1 MRRSFSRLG
10 RFAIGLV
17 LVVDTFVLM
26 GGTTSIAASTAAT
39 TLISGTDALNVIWR
53 GTTGDL
59 AGSFG
64 ELFSLRKERTAACVI
79 SGYPAVTFYEH
90 GRHLAMKVDA
100 VPNLE
105 NETMGVTVGRRPQ
118 MVRLS
123 ASGGIASFWVF
134 GNDNMSRC
142 INASQMVI
150 TVRSLTGRAAVPAP
164 SVYSLWPC
172 CGDAVAVAPFV
183 AGVSG
188 SDPRCPL
195 RSEILS

>member
-1 MRRSFSRLG
+1 VEPPE
-10 RFAIGLV
+10 AC
-17 LVVDTFVLM
+17 
-26 GGTTSIAASTAAT
+26 
-39 TLISGTDALNVIWR
+39 
-53 GTTGDL
+53 
-59 AGSFG
+59 GSLR
-64 ELFSLRKERTAACVI
+64 ELFWLRKEGTAACVI
-79 SGYPAVTFYEH
+79 SGYPAVTFYQH

-105 NETMGVTVGRRPQ
+105 NETMGVTVGRRPP

-172 CGDAVAVAPFV
+172 CGDAVPSRHSWLVCRAAIHHALCARKSCLEVDAIRRV
-183 AGVSG
+183 TT
-188 SDPRCPL
+188 L
-195 RSEILS
+195 RELVVTRDVLLRYGLC